1 VCQDLDLALG
11 ELVDLDV
18 LAEVTG
24 AALELD
30 AVVQELLESLDVED
44 LVVDGLRAVD
54 DELQDVALARP
65 LRVVE
70 YCACMDRPVRLGIHT
85 RLSTFPPFLP
95 LRALEVFY
103 MVLSLLFYAR
113 NIHPSGQ
120 QSSVHT
126 GPGAIAIDLRER
138 KEMVILRLG
147 VVVVEWD
154 KCNSEV
160 ELSQGIF
167 AMCGGHAR
175 LDAGTR
181 RQVFESI
188 DAALIGS

>member
-1 VCQDLDLALG
+1 
-11 ELVDLDV
+11 
-18 LAEVTG
+18 
-24 AALELD
+24 
-30 AVVQELLESLDVED
+30 
-44 LVVDGLRAVD
+44 
-54 DELQDVALARP
+54 
-65 LRVVE
+65 
-70 YCACMDRPVRLGIHT
+70 
-85 RLSTFPPFLP
+85 
-95 LRALEVFY
+95 

-126 GPGAIAIDLRER
+126 GPGAIAIDFEGAQRDGYPASR
-138 KEMVILRLG
+138 C

-154 KCNSEV
+154 MCNSEV